1 MTLCEALCSAHE
13 QSANRS
19 IHVPLSCPCGC
30 LWTQLGE
37 EGVQPLAGR
46 ASIPLLPVQLSS
58 LAHQLS
64 QNSCPWGR
72 RGGYLILLLLF
83 SVLGLLGSVEPSKE
97 PEGSKG
103 QCLS

>member
-1 MTLCEALCSAHE
+1 MTLCEALCPAHE
-13 QSANRS
+13 QSANSSS
-19 IHVPLSCPCGC
+19 IRVPPSCPCGC

-37 EGVQPLAGR
+37 EAER
-46 ASIPLLPVQLSS
+46 ASVPLLPVQLSS

-83 SVLGLLGSVEPSKE
+83 SALGLLGSVEPSEE

-103 QCLS
+103 RCLS